1 MEFIID
7 NREKIKDKFNEKY
20 NPQCK
25 NLDLGDYL
33 INYNSNPVAIIE
45 RKTICDLIASINDGR
60 YREQKQRLLANYPK
74 SKVIYLIEGDITCD
88 NIIINNKKIEKYVIY
103 STIINLYLRDN
114 INVYVCKNSDE
125 SVEFIHMILEKI
137 NKKGIVFLDKTI
149 KKDSAIINSYVCK
162 KSKNI
167 TPDILYKMQ
176 LSLIPG
182 ISAKTSEIIITNY
195 KDMKTFISELVNLGN
210 DERITV
216 LENLKC
222 ESVKRKLGQSLAN
235 KINDFMFSVI

>member
-1 MEFIID
+1 
-7 NREKIKDKFNEKY
+7 IKDKFSEKY

-60 YREQKQRLLANYPK
+60 YREQKMRLTQNYDK
-74 SKVIYLIEGDITCD
+74 SKIIYLIEGDITCD
-88 NIIINNKKIEKYVIY
+88 NIIINNKKIDKYLIY
-103 STIINLYLRDN
+103 STIFNLYLRDN
-114 INVYVCKNSDE
+114 INIFVSKNSDE
-125 SVEFIHMILEKI
+125 TIEFIQML
-137 NKKGIVFLDKTI
+137 LDKVNKSGVKFLENNT
-149 KKDSAIINSYVCK
+149 KKDSAIVNSYVCK

-195 KDMKTFISELVNLGN
+195 KDMRTFIS
-210 DERITV
+210 
-216 LENLKC
+216 
-222 ESVKRKLGQSLAN
+222 KL
-235 KINDFMFSVI
+235 

>member
-7 NREKIKDKFNEKY
+7 NREKIKDKFSEKY

-60 YREQKQRLLANYPK
+60 YREQKMRLTQNYDK
-74 SKVIYLIEGDITCD
+74 SKIIYLIEGDITCD
-88 NIIINNKKIEKYVIY
+88 NIIINNKKIDKYLIY
-103 STIINLYLRDN
+103 STIFNLYLRDN
-114 INVYVCKNSDE
+114 INIFVSKNSDE
-125 SVEFIHMILEKI
+125 TIEFIQML
-137 NKKGIVFLDKTI
+137 LDKVNKSGVKFLENNT
-149 KKDSAIINSYVCK
+149 KKDSAIVNSYVCK

-195 KDMKTFISELVNLGN
+195 KDMRTFISKLENLESE
-210 DERITV
+210 ERLKV

-222 ESVKRKLGQSLAN
+222 EGVKRKLGKSLAN
-235 KINDFMFSVI
+235 KINNYMFH